1 MCDLDEVDRPS
12 NAFGKTRY
20 ILIEGLNETEKA
32 DVISGKTTVYS
43 SQATIQSDTLVLP
56 GDWKK
61 KTFVGTLVKEQKL
74 VPSQKNYTVLTE
86 FTSASNGNSKFQNV
100 TYVVSEEVLAA
111 SATLSSD
118 IMFSFN
124 VTGDGTTQ
132 VTSTK
137 DYYVANNST
146 GTPIAAGAFTDSSV
160 AQTDVVTPSDSSYG
174 TRKLATPSGVLN
186 VLIVRVTMSD
196 KSPTE
201 NLDQLRNKI
210 YGTSGD
216 TVNLK
221 TQLMACSNNKV
232 TFGKMD
238 AIEAFIPMPVNS
250 KTADAESAVTTKYA
264 NQMNGY
270 QLKLIVL
277 PHGTYRVNKDGQ
289 WNYNWIAYAWV
300 GGDTS
305 VYNDRAAIYADNQV
319 HEIGHNFGLGHA
331 WYKGVEYGDTSSMV
345 SRICFWREIYF
356 ISPRKQRIASILFYV
371 IIYLK
376 MGFGQ
381 SLDDGKK
388 CYNSANNIKLGWHR
402 TVTCTGSLC
411 NALLVGVDDA
421 KSGNVV
427 NINMDGKYS
436 VGFNRKKGMNLDTS
450 LFPDRLLVHTL
461 EIGPQ
466 RNELV
471 AGLLQWE
478 QFVVHNKVSGKTLSV
493 FPYAFDGNTNSVRAY
508 IRNLP
513 SWQVRNFEDSQLFVS
528 PFLKLLKW
536 ITNSLILLLLFYTI
550 LQSILNFVPIIH
562 AVLMIPIIFIGK
574 DNLMQATWR
583 SHKFRMIVC
592 PLSIFLQVGHSNTLN
607 TLILEVKQMFLA
619 VMITV

>member
-1 MCDLDEVDRPS
+1 
-12 NAFGKTRY
+12 
-20 ILIEGLNETEKA
+20 
-32 DVISGKTTVYS
+32 
-43 SQATIQSDTLVLP
+43 
-56 GDWKK
+56 
-61 KTFVGTLVKEQKL
+61 
-74 VPSQKNYTVLTE
+74 
-86 FTSASNGNSKFQNV
+86 
-100 TYVVSEEVLAA
+100 
-111 SATLSSD
+111 
-118 IMFSFN
+118 
-124 VTGDGTTQ
+124 
-132 VTSTK
+132 
-137 DYYVANNST
+137 
-146 GTPIAAGAFTDSSV
+146 
-160 AQTDVVTPSDSSYG
+160 
-174 TRKLATPSGVLN
+174 
-186 VLIVRVTMSD
+186 MSD

-277 PHGTYRVNKDGQ
+277 PHGTYGVNKDGQ
-289 WNYNWIAYAWV
+289 WYYNWIAYAWV

-411 NALLVGVDDA
+411 NELLVGVDDA

-461 EIGPQ
+461 DIGSQ

-574 DNLMQATWR
+574 ENLMQATWR
-583 SHKFRMIVC
+583 AHKFRMIVC

-607 TLILEVKQMFLA
+607 TLILEVSLVFLA